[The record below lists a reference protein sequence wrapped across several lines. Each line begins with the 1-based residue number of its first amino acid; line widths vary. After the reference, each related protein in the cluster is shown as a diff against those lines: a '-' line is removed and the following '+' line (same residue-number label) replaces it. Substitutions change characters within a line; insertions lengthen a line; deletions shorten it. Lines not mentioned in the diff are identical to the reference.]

1 MKKIGFFILF
11 LMIVYGTVFPDLTLI
26 QPKGGEILVRGSVY
40 LIIWSA
46 PASEG
51 EQKVDIYLGEVLI
64 ADTSKK
70 KDGFFNWTVGR
81 LKNGS
86 MVPPGHYTIVLESL
100 DGDAFGGKFSIS
112 MVIPPHPLLVKI
124 RKLDIFP
131 YPDAGP
137 MCFNVDLRK
146 IKSLIKSPGKQFQL
160 KLYSNNRLAA
170 HLGQFGGGSSLPDFA
185 KIEIPSQA
193 GVLPG
198 KTPGLKYEL
207 KLFDSQGEL
216 VESQEV
222 TLVISTKR

>member
-11 LMIVYGTVFPDLTLI
+11 LMLVNGTVFPDLTLI
-26 QPKGGEILVRGSVY
+26 QPKGGEILIRGTVY
-40 LIIWSA
+40 PIKWSA

-81 LKNGS
+81 LNNGS
-86 MVPPGHYTIVLESL
+86 MVPLGHYSIVLESL
-100 DGDAFGGKFSIS
+100 DGDAFGGKFII
-112 MVIPPHPLLVKI
+112 VALPPLLVKI
-124 RKLDIFP
+124 RKLEIFP
-131 YPDAGP
+131 LPDACP

-146 IKSLIKSPGKQFQL
+146 IKSLIKNPEKQFQL

-185 KIEIPSQA
+185 KIEIPRPA

-222 TLVISTKR
+222 TLVISSQK